1 MKEFLDT
8 NIVSLAPESMK
19 VGTSPFWK
27 LRNAVLLVASA
38 FDGQVIGSESSS
50 INIPDLPGVF
60 GICARRAN
68 VSGCEVV
75 KMVVAEL
82 AVVELAGVVVVELV
96 VAAFALDL

>member
-27 LRNAVLLVASA
+27 LRNAVLLVTSA
-38 FDGQVIGSESSS
+38 FDGQVTGSSS
-50 INIPDLPGVF
+50 INTPDLPGVF
-60 GICARRAN
+60 GIRAKRAN

-75 KMVVAEL
+75 EMVTEL
-82 AVVELAGVVVVELV
+82 AVVELVGVVVAELV

>member
-1 MKEFLDT
+1 MVKEFLDT

-27 LRNAVLLVASA
+27 LRNMVLLVTSA
-38 FDGQVIGSESSS
+38 FDGQVTGSSS
-50 INIPDLPGVF
+50 INILDLPLAGVF
-60 GICARRAN
+60 GIRAKRAN

-75 KMVVAEL
+75 EMVTEL
-82 AVVELAGVVVVELV
+82 AVVELVGVVVAELV